1 MTGMSSTT
9 GRTLSRRD
17 HISQSIAD
25 ILTTPIGTRV
35 MRRNYGSYI
44 PQLVDYPATP
54 QNQLRLIAASAQAIA
69 KWEPRT
75 RVQKVTYS
83 IDANGRARL
92 TITRQDTNSTA
103 ATTQSYTVGGASA

>member
-1 MTGMSSTT
+1 MTGISNTT
-9 GRTLSRRD
+9 GRTISRRD

-44 PQLVDYPATP
+44 PQLIDYPATP
-54 QNQLRLIAASAQAIA
+54 ENQLRLIAASAQAIA

-75 RVQKVTYS
+75 TVQKVAFA
-83 IDANGRARL
+83 IDAQGRARL
-92 TITRQDTNSTA
+92 AITRKDVA
-103 ATTQSYTVGGASA
+103 ATASTTQTVTLGGATS